1 MPACHNDQE
10 PGVLVETIKEV
21 VSEPR
26 PCLIAV
32 ELGIRLSGTFNR
44 IVDHTKVETKAVDRA
59 VDCGVTKTPLVIGE
73 LNEVVIGSP
82 ASPADTQIRKDF
94 AEGRVATKGAEQIA
108 ICGRT
113 EFVRIGRKDRVE
125 IGDASRQ
132 SRP

>member
-1 MPACHNDQE
+1 MPMFYPARAWNSPQRN
-10 PGVLVETIKEV
+10 LNRV
-21 VSEPR
+21 VDR
-26 PCLIAV
+26 
-32 ELGIRLSGTFNR
+32 
-44 IVDHTKVETKAVDRA
+44 TKVETKAVDRA
-59 VDCGVTKTPLVIGE
+59 IDCGVTKRPLVIGE

-125 IGDASRQ
+125 IGMLPANPGREI
-132 SRP
+132 